1 MSEGV
6 CLMTDKP
13 TSYEQFTLPI
23 VQEMFEL
30 VLDERTNWT
39 ANIEPVE
46 PSPRLLQD
54 LEDNVLLALATNTE
68 KARSELIITPILN
81 ELRRRKNVVV
91 FSGKTFNVN
100 EEFGL
105 KGCCDFIITASDEFY
120 YIKAPVL
127 TIVEAKNE
135 SIVSGLG
142 QCLATMIAAQIFN
155 KSDVVY
161 GAVTTGD
168 RWKFLQIN
176 GKAVS
181 ISPVEYN
188 LDNLGKILAV
198 LEAAM

>member
-1 MSEGV
+1 
-6 CLMTDKP
+6 MTERP
-13 TSYEQFTLPI
+13 TSYEQFTLPV
-23 VQEMFEL
+23 VQEMFQL

-39 ANIEPVE
+39 GRIEPVE
-46 PSPRLLQD
+46 PSLRLLQD

-68 KARSELIITPILN
+68 KARSELIIMPILN

-100 EEFGL
+100 EELGL
-105 KGCCDFIITASDEFY
+105 KGRCDFIVTASDELY

-142 QCLATMIAAQIFN
+142 QCLATMVAAQMFN
-155 KSDVVY
+155 QKDVVY

-168 RWKFLQIN
+168 RWKFLHLN
-176 GKAVS
+176 KSLVS
-181 ISPVEYN
+181 IAPVEYS
-188 LDNLGKILAV
+188 LDNLGKILGV
-198 LEAAM
+198 LEVIASH